1 MSIPEISAWTGN
13 IYLGEKVVAKGNCW
27 HWIITKNTILFVPF
41 TEDLT
46 DHWPNE
52 FALTNTWV
60 QLVQNQANVKVWYF
74 NWSSYLSWANS
85 NLFNFGD
92 MHIWVWVK
100 FNSFSWS
107 QFRFSWIWSWDIFA
121 WYQTRWSNW
130 IWVGRNAVAWDTKYN
145 IQLSSQNW
153 YYISID
159 RISNSL
165 NISVNASSIWSGT
178 NSNNYIT
185 TWWYQIGN
193 DWTWNYV
200 NWYISN
206 LIIENKWWST
216 DEETDYFNWNKWKY
230 GL

>member
-13 IYLGEKVVAKGNCW
+13 IYLWDKIVAEGNCW

-85 NLFNFGD
+85 SKIDFWDF
-92 MHIWVWVK
+92 HIWAWLK
-100 FNSFSWS
+100 MS
-107 QFRFSWIWSWDIFA
+107 QINRNQFIFA
-121 WYQTRWSNW
+121 WTSNW
-130 IWVGRNAVAWDTKYN
+130 GMFFWYDTVEWYWIGRNGIAWDSKTSYSFSTN
-145 IQLSSQNW
+145 TW
-153 YYISID
+153 YY
-159 RISNSL
+159 L
-165 NISVNASSIWSGT
+165 SVNREWSTLKLLLNWSVLNTYTNNINYKSNWSYRIWD
-178 NSNNYIT
+178 
-185 TWWYQIGN
+185 
-193 DWTWNYV
+193 DWTSKYV
-200 NWYISN
+200 TWYISN